1 MSAGAVQPVG
11 ERVRA
16 VRRAR
21 SALVAAFAAAALAAG
36 CAQQAPRPA
45 ETPTPAPSPAAV
57 SDGTVLARDANYVV
71 VVAQAGDTLAGL
83 AERWLGAAWQRG
95 AIAELNRIDE
105 VRPGQ
110 AVAIPLGT
118 RNVVGVRPGAAQAV
132 TILCYHRFGPRANTL
147 TVTPAA
153 FEAQMAWLARHG
165 YTVIPF
171 ARLDAFLDG
180 REPLPPKAVLITID
194 DGYRATHEVAFP
206 ILRKYGFPATLFL
219 YTDFVGA
226 PDALTW
232 AQMRE
237 MTASGIF
244 DVQPHSKSHS
254 NLAVRQADETEARY
268 RERVRREIEAPVQA
282 IRREL
287 GVRTQVFAFPYG
299 DVNDVV
305 AAELRSRDIGMG
317 VTVTPGGNAFYAP
330 PLMLRRTMVFGGDDL
345 DTFRGKLVSV
355 VPFGKP

>member
-1 MSAGAVQPVG
+1 MSSTRTGAAS
-11 ERVRA
+11 RA
-16 VRRAR
+16 EGRGRRALC
-21 SALVAAFAAAALAAG
+21 AGLAAALLATG

-45 ETPTPAPSPAAV
+45 EAPAPAAPV
-57 SDGTVLARDANYVV
+57 AAAGEGGVLARDAGYVV
-71 VVAQAGDTLAGL
+71 VVVQPGDTLAGL
-83 AERWLGAAWQRG
+83 AQRWLGSAAFRG
-95 AIAELNRIDE
+95 AIADLNGIDE
-105 VRPGQ
+105 ARPGQ
-110 AVAIPLGT
+110 AVAIALGA
-118 RNVVGVRPGAAQAV
+118 RNVVGVRPGTAQAV
-132 TILCYHRFGPRANTL
+132 TILCYHRFGPRANAL

-153 FEAQMAWLARHG
+153 FEAQMAWLARNG
-165 YTVIPF
+165 YTAIPF
-171 ARLDAFLDG
+171 SRLDAFLDG
-180 REPLPPKAVLITID
+180 REPLPPKSVLITID

-206 ILRKYGFPATLFL
+206 ILKKYGFPATLFL

-237 MTASGIF
+237 MIASGIF
-244 DVQPHSKSHS
+244 EVQPHSKTHS

-287 GVRTQVFAFPYG
+287 GVGTQVFAFPYG

-330 PLMLRRTMVFGGDDL
+330 PLMLRRTMIFGGDDL
-345 DTFRGKLVSV
+345 DVFRGKVVSA

>member
-1 MSAGAVQPVG
+1 MAAEPIG
-11 ERVRA
+11 ERSCVVRR
-16 VRRAR
+16 VRRA
-21 SALVAAFAAAALAAG
+21 LLAAFAAVVLAGG

-45 ETPTPAPSPAAV
+45 DAPVPTAPPAAA
-57 SDGTVLARDANYVV
+57 DGAVLVRDASYVV
-71 VVAQAGDTLAGL
+71 VVAQTGDTLAGL
-83 AERWLGAAWQRG
+83 AERWLGAASHRS
-95 AIAELNRIDE
+95 AIAELNGIEE
-105 VRPGQ
+105 VRAGQ

-118 RNVVGVRPGAAQAV
+118 RNAVGVRPGAAQAV

-153 FEAQMAWLARHG
+153 FEAQMAWLARNG
-165 YTVIPF
+165 YAVIPF
-171 ARLDAFLDG
+171 ARLEAFLDG
-180 REPLPPKAVLITID
+180 REPLPPKSVLITID
-194 DGYRATHEVAFP
+194 DGYRATHEIAFP

-237 MTASGIF
+237 MTASGLF
-244 DVQPHSKSHS
+244 EVQPHSKTHS
-254 NLAVRQADETEARY
+254 NLAVRQADESEARY

-330 PLMLRRTMVFGGDDL
+330 PLMLRRTMIFGGDDL
-345 DTFRGKLVSV
+345 ETFRGKLVTA
-355 VPFGKP
+355 VPFGRP